1 MWKGC
6 LNGCQLPCQCHPVS
20 LTLLLLPGFVADGRP
35 QVDLAPLLGGAV
47 TAAHHHAQAGFL
59 EDAGVVVIRVAHR
72 PAAQVP
78 LCAPVLRAVD
88 VLHVGVWP
96 LLEPV
101 GPLHVL
107 IEAQRAPLG
116 EPEHSVA
123 PGCTLTDVRDGWAIG
138 N

>member
-1 MWKGC
+1 
-6 LNGCQLPCQCHPVS
+6 
-20 LTLLLLPGFVADGRP
+20 
-35 QVDLAPLLGGAV
+35 
-47 TAAHHHAQAGFL
+47 
-59 EDAGVVVIRVAHR
+59 
-72 PAAQVP
+72 
-78 LCAPVLRAVD
+78 